1 VEAAYGAEIEAGPLL
16 GAALSTADIAHAVAL
31 SEGGG
36 IDDRTSRA
44 LLGGLLDLDAIPA
57 DEFPWRSEL
66 GDAFNS
72 REALLTERIGPEA
85 AGWLS
90 AGRPRREAFRVALRL
105 VARDGALAA
114 HDASLDVASA
124 AVSLAERGGDAVAA
138 DYTYLH
144 AAQPTTVGHLLLTWA
159 YPALRDAERF
169 ADVFGRLDASTAG
182 AGGSA
187 GSRWPIDRE
196 RLRDLLGHADTIEH
210 TKDAAWQFDPFLELA
225 GALAIAATHWSEQAQ
240 DLEIFASREFGVVE
254 LSDEHSRASAL
265 MPQKRNPY
273 ALVAVRAQAGA
284 AAGLVSGMLVTLHT
298 GTARTDHF
306 QLLNSELPRALGST
320 VSVGRLHAA
329 VLEGLTVSSEP
340 LRRAAV
346 EGFVGAAD
354 LADAIAIE
362 GGVDYR
368 TAYTIVGR
376 AVRDLVDAGSEPSA
390 LDASRISAAAEA
402 VTGSPLVIS
411 DDEVARALD
420 PEDAAHT
427 RSQLGSSNPRELE
440 RMVVRCRAE
449 IERRRDWGRARA
461 VAAKEAQDRLR
472 ALARDMAGVGGAER
486 GDETG

>member
-1 VEAAYGAEIEAGPLL
+1 MI
-16 GAALSTADIAHAVAL
+16 ALA
-31 SEGGG
+31 EGG
-36 IDDRTSRA
+36 A
-44 LLGGLLDLDAIPA
+44 LDEATAGTLLSGLLELDEIPPQ
-57 DEFPWRSEL
+57 EFPWRPEL

-72 REALLTERIGPEA
+72 REALLTERIGPAA

-105 VARDGALAA
+105 VARDGARAA
-114 HDASLDVASA
+114 HDASLDVAAA

-169 ADVFGRLDASTAG
+169 ADAFGRLDTSVAG

-196 RLRDLLGHADTIEH
+196 RLCELLGHDGLVEH

-225 GALAIAATHWSEQAQ
+225 AALATAATHWSQQAQ

-284 AAGLVSGMLVTLHT
+284 VAGLVSGMLVTLHT

-306 QLLNSELPRALGST
+306 QLLNAELPRSLAST
-320 VSVGRLHAA
+320 VAVGRLHAA
-329 VLEGLTVSSEP
+329 VLDGLTVRPEP
-340 LRRAAV
+340 LRRAA
-346 EGFVGAAD
+346 EDGFVGAAD
-354 LADAIAIE
+354 LADALAIE
-362 GGVDYR
+362 AGIDYR

-376 AVRDLVDAGSEPSA
+376 AVRDLVESDNPGTS
-390 LDASRISAAAEA
+390 LDATRISAAAEA
-402 VTGSPLVIS
+402 VTGEPLSIPP
-411 DDEVARALD
+411 EEIARALD
-420 PEDAAHT
+420 PTESAHA

-440 RMVVRCRAE
+440 RMIVRCKAE
-449 IERRRDWGRARA
+449 IERRRQWSQARA
-461 VAAKEAQDRLR
+461 EDVEDARRRLLELAR
-472 ALARDMAGVGGAER
+472 ALASAGGRSAG
-486 GDETG
+486 